1 MKKKNIYKTR
11 MQMEDGFLICT
22 AVPVCST
29 LDKRTKTLKRG
40 IKNKKG
46 VSKVTARRW
55 GTA

>member
-1 MKKKNIYKTR
+1 
-11 MQMEDGFLICT
+11 MEDGFLICT